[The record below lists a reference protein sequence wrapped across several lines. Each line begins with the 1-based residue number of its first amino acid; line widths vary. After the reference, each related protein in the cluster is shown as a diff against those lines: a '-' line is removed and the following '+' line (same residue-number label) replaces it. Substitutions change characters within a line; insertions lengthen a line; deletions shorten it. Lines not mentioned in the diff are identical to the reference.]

1 MRGSRG
7 QERLEGVPEIDY
19 NEGCRYFLGNMENYY
34 QALLAILKSIKS
46 KLPIIQSMMIT
57 QEYEGLR
64 SIVRFLQK
72 MLTNIGAN
80 SLVEDSYQL
89 ERSLLN
95 GEIGLEPKLLEDY
108 TEKLITFSMHLE
120 QMFQKV
126 EIRKIMDKE
135 TDSPAFFRQDFT
147 KTKECIKRTSD
158 LLDRRIIS

>member
-1 MRGSRG
+1 
-7 QERLEGVPEIDY
+7 
-19 NEGCRYFLGNMENYY
+19 
-34 QALLAILKSIKS
+34 
-46 KLPIIQSMMIT
+46 MIT

>member
-1 MRGSRG
+1 MSGFFRR
-7 QERLEGVPEIDY
+7 
-19 NEGCRYFLGNMENYY
+19 C
-34 QALLAILKSIKS
+34 
-46 KLPIIQSMMIT
+46 LP
-57 QEYEGLR
+57 Y
-64 SIVRFLQK
+64 
-72 MLTNIGAN
+72 IGAN
-80 SLVEDSYQL
+80 SLAEASYQL

-126 EIRKIMDKE
+126 EIRKVMDKE
-135 TDSPAFFRQDFT
+135 TDPPAFFRHDFT